1 MFHNGKLAY
10 LEKTVGTND
19 KIILQDCGTPDK
31 ILGCARD
38 ISAHRKIYV
47 SSRTKNL
54 V

>member
-1 MFHNGKLAY
+1 MFHNGKFEY
-10 LEKTVGTND
+10 LQKTAGTND
-19 KIILQDCGTPDK
+19 KIVLQDSGTPDT

-38 ISAHRKIYV
+38 KSVHRKIYV

>member
-1 MFHNGKLAY
+1 MFHNDKFACLQ
-10 LEKTVGTND
+10 KTVGTND
-19 KIILQDCGTPDK
+19 RIVLQGSGTPDK

-38 ISAHRKIYV
+38 KSEHRKIYV